1 MAAAGKMTS
10 HGLVWPLPPERSDEP
25 SLSMLPQ
32 LGVGGGTDS
41 PRKAS
46 VPSSTMIVATAISPK
61 EMMVGRMLGRI
72 SRPRMR
78 RSLAPRA
85 LAAMTKSRV
94 A

>member
-1 MAAAGKMTS
+1 MAGKMTS
-10 HGLVWPLPPERSDEP
+10 QALVWPLAPMSSCEP

-46 VPSSTMIVATAISPK
+46 VPSSTMIVATAIRPN
-61 EMMVGRMLGRI
+61 ETIVGMMLGRI
-72 SRPRMR
+72 SRARMR
-78 RSLAPRA
+78 RSLAPSA
-85 LAAMTKSRV
+85 LAARTKSRV